1 MNFLWYIFC
10 EQYITGL
17 KYKAMKRLLFLTI
30 ILIFISSAV
39 LYSQKGKDKLIMKAD
54 SIKTDSIEYDLII
67 NDPGF
72 ESWLATKPSM
82 NFLSKTYYET
92 WNHMYVTEWN
102 NRYYQQ
108 QRYGPLYEDYI
119 DYRPNTD
126 YGLELNY
133 RLYYYFLFFEE
144 SNNVV
149 LVRRR
154 N

>member
-1 MNFLWYIFC
+1 
-10 EQYITGL
+10 
-17 KYKAMKRLLFLTI
+17 MKKLILFSIMVFSL
-30 ILIFISSAV
+30 SYAV
-39 LYSQKGKDKLIMKAD
+39 LYGQKGKDKLAMKADTIKAD
-54 SIKTDSIEYDLII
+54 SIEYELII
-67 NDPGF
+67 IDPGF

-102 NRYYQQ
+102 NRYHQP
-108 QRYGPLYEDYI
+108 QRYGTLYEDFI